1 MFRGSLGQTA
11 KAAELPETIAPQ
23 ENPKTTE
30 YSTNVAVVSALFK
43 QQMAIPVITPAS
55 ASMFNRP
62 NLSASTPWMIRP
74 NVAATLRIASKYEA
88 SAASMPLMTAYAGMK
103 NSGVNMPRNM
113 KNTETIRRMKFASL
127 KAAPMKK
134 VVVLGGRRDLTV
146 THEKAKRGNMT
157 SPMTRTVHP
166 NPREELFSIFDNA
179 IGMTTPPM
187 DDPDKARPKAVA
199 RFLSKY
205 CDTAAIA
212 GNIRRPMAMP
222 IRTPCVSMNCQYS

>member
-1 MFRGSLGQTA
+1 MSRGSSGQTA
-11 KAAELPETIAPQ
+11 
-23 ENPKTTE
+23 
-30 YSTNVAVVSALFK
+30 SV
-43 QQMAIPVITPAS
+43 
-55 ASMFNRP
+55 
-62 NLSASTPWMIRP
+62 
-74 NVAATLRIASKYEA
+74 
-88 SAASMPLMTAYAGMK
+88 ASMPLVTAYVGMK

-134 VVVLGGRRDLTV
+134 AVVLGGRRDLTV

-157 SPMTRTVHP
+157 SPVTRTVHP

-179 IGMTTPPM
+179 IGTTTPPM

-212 GNIRRPMAMP
+212 GNIRRPTAMP
-222 IRTPCVSMNCQYS
+222 IKTPCASINCQYS

>member
-1 MFRGSLGQTA
+1 MSRGSLGQTA

-23 ENPKTTE
+23 KNPKTTE
-30 YSTNVAVVSALFK
+30 NSTNVTVVSALFK
-43 QQMAIPVITPAS
+43 QQMTTPVITPAS

-62 NLSASTPWMIRP
+62 NLSASTPGMIRP
-74 NVAATLRIASKYEA
+74 NVAAALRIASKYEA
-88 SAASMPLMTAYAGMK
+88 VIASMPLVTAYAGMK

-134 VVVLGGRRDLTV
+134 VVVLGGRRDLTA
-146 THEKAKRGNMT
+146 THEKAKRGNMI

-166 NPREELFSIFDNA
+166 NPREGLFSIFDNV
-179 IGMTTPPM
+179 IGMTRPPM

-205 CDTAAIA
+205 WDTAAIA
-212 GNIRRPMAMP
+212 GNIRRPTAMP
-222 IRTPCVSMNCQYS
+222 VRTPCVSMNCQYS